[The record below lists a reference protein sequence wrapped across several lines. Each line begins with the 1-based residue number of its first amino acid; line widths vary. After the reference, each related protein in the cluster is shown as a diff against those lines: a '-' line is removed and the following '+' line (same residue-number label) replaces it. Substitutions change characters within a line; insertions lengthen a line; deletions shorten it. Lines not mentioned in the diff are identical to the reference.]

1 MYVALLSASLW
12 PCVIWYLQC
21 LLGRDFL
28 KICMNTGWTHVKAK
42 CYWIVHVIYL
52 SLFFSPYAQSIMSF
66 MLATKWLHG
75 YNLSCVPTS
84 LLLLTVCSAQLSSAQ
99 DGWMVCCS
107 KAVMSL
113 WPILT
118 GTRSQEPLL
127 LTTDTK
133 PATCGLWTGV
143 CTASWNEASSQRFLC
158 ERARECIA
166 H

>member
-1 MYVALLSASLW
+1 MPSPLCPSCW
-12 PCVIWYLQC
+12 PP
-21 LLGRDFL
+21 
-28 KICMNTGWTHVKAK
+28 N
-42 CYWIVHVIYL
+42 
-52 SLFFSPYAQSIMSF
+52 
-66 MLATKWLHG
+66 G
-75 YNLSCVPTS
+75 YNLSCVITS
-84 LLLLTVCSAQLSSAQ
+84 LLLVTVCSAQLSSAQ

-127 LTTDTK
+127 LTSDTK

-158 ERARECIA
+158 ERAWQLGNAQHTKKRQKESCRKRISCDILKKAKNNLFYSKFCEYLACIMCIKICIM
-166 H
+166 